1 MLVENKEAITP
12 EIETKLIKFLHEYN
26 QVCTKEKAIH
36 LDKNFELK
44 EPKFQIGTET
54 EESYHKSQLKD
65 SIINKSNSKNNSE
78 VKETKGIN
86 TSEMNKIFQFRRKL
100 NISKKGKTGELNKNA
115 MMSSQVSNRDPKN
128 GVLGFLGKIKNESQV
143 TVGPNNEDTCEE
155 SCGKTSKEP
164 TPVKH
169 KGIKKIPLSELLK
182 SQKKNNLGRKRKSQT
197 NLDESIRKY
206 KLK

>member
-1 MLVENKEAITP
+1 MLVKDKDAIKSK
-12 EIETKLIKFLHEYN
+12 IKTKLYKFLDEYN

-36 LDKNFELK
+36 LGENFKLI

-54 EESYHKSQLKD
+54 KKSHHKSQLKD

-78 VKETKGIN
+78 VKETKEIN
-86 TSEMNKIFQFRRKL
+86 TSGMNKIFPYHKKFK
-100 NISKKGKTGELNKNA
+100 ISKKGKTGELNKNA
-115 MMSSQVSNRDPKN
+115 MMSSQVSSRDPDY
-128 GVLGFLGKIKNESQV
+128 GVFDFLGKTKIESQV

-155 SCGKTSKEP
+155 SHEVTSKEP

-169 KGIKKIPLSELLK
+169 KGIKKIPLSKLLK

-197 NLDESIRKY
+197 GLDESIRKY

>member
-1 MLVENKEAITP
+1 MLVKDKDAIKS
-12 EIETKLIKFLHEYN
+12 EIGTKLIKFLDDYN

-36 LDKNFELK
+36 LDKNFELI
-44 EPKFQIGTET
+44 EPKFQIATET
-54 EESYHKSQLKD
+54 KGSYHKSQLKD
-65 SIINKSNSKNNSE
+65 SIINKSNSKDNFK

-86 TSEMNKIFQFRRKL
+86 TSGMNKIFPYHKKFK
-100 NISKKGKTGELNKNA
+100 ISKKGKTGELNKNA

-143 TVGPNNEDTCEE
+143 TVGSNNEDTCEE
-155 SCGKTSKEP
+155 SYGKTSKEP

-197 NLDESIRKY
+197 GLDESIRKY

>member
-143 TVGPNNEDTCEE
+143 TVGSNNEDTCEE
-155 SCGKTSKEP
+155 SYGKTSKEP

-197 NLDESIRKY
+197 SLDESIRKY